1 MIFPNSLD
9 RASTECGEA
18 PETLHAEQDDAGAHW
33 LLYSNGRVLHE
44 RVCQQGKLLCFLKY
58 FYLQFL
64 RILPI
69 VSIRVGAYFCIHGK
83 SCVKKLLLPPEGDTL
98 TRVMSRESASVGAE
112 DYKFDNE
119 NLCRPLLISF

>member
-98 TRVMSRESASVGAE
+98 T
-112 DYKFDNE
+112 
-119 NLCRPLLISF
+119 